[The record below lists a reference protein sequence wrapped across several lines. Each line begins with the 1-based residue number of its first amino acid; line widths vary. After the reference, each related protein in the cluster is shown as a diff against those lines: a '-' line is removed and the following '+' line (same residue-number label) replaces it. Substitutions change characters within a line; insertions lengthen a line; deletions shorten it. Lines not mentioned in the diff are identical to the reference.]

1 MDGVHD
7 LGGREGFGPILGKDD
22 ERPFRSDW
30 EMRAFGLAQ
39 AAAGDAD
46 WSIDWFRH
54 CRELIVPAEYLTRP
68 YFDQWVVTI
77 AAQMI
82 DAGYLTLAE
91 LDAGRSA
98 FVRQPGYPPETPD
111 EARAYVQSARSYAL
125 ESEAPPL
132 FVVGDAVRGKSMGHP
147 GHTRLPSYA
156 RGRRGSV
163 IAHHGAHVL
172 PDASAAGTPRG
183 EHLYTVGFAASELW
197 PEAHD
202 SRDQVFVDL
211 WESYLERI

>member
-7 LGGREGFGPILGKDD
+7 LGGCEGFGPILGKDD

-39 AAAGDAD
+39 AAAGDAN

-98 FVRQPGYPPETPD
+98 FVRQPRYPPETAE
-111 EARAYVQSARSYAL
+111 EARAYVKSARSYAL
-125 ESEAPPL
+125 DSKAPPL
-132 FVVGDAVRGKSMGHP
+132 FFVGDAVRAKCMGHP

-156 RGRRGSV
+156 RGRRGRV
-163 IAHHGAHVL
+163 VGYHGAHVL
-172 PDASAAGTPRG
+172 PDASAAGKPRG
-183 EHLYTVGFAASELW
+183 EHLYTIGFAASELW

>member
-1 MDGVHD
+1 M
-7 LGGREGFGPILGKDD
+7 
-22 ERPFRSDW
+22 
-30 EMRAFGLAQ
+30 
-39 AAAGDAD
+39 
-46 WSIDWFRH
+46 
-54 CRELIVPAEYLTRP
+54 
-68 YFDQWVVTI
+68 VTI

-82 DAGYLTLAE
+82 DAGYLTLEE

-98 FVRQPGYPPETPD
+98 FVRQPGYPPETAD

-125 ESEAPPL
+125 GSQAPPL
-132 FVVGDAVRGKSMGHP
+132 FVAGDAVRGKSMGHP

-156 RGRRGSV
+156 RGRHGSV

-202 SRDQVFVDL
+202 SRDQVFLDL